1 MKRYSAGSVFRAGVW
16 GTVLGGAA
24 GFALGMLVAPE
35 DGKKIR
41 RRLAYQLENL
51 SQQVGGYIDHLTQP
65 AEQSAARQR
74 GDALVADARERA
86 DQIRQDID
94 ALLGEVKHGHSTGAH
109 PSN

>member
-16 GTVLGGAA
+16 GVVLGGTV

-41 RRLAYQLENL
+41 RRLAYQLEHL
-51 SQQVGGYIDHLTQP
+51 SQQVGGYVDQLTNP
-65 AEQSAARQR
+65 AEESEARQR
-74 GDALVADARERA
+74 ADALVADARQRA

-94 ALLGEVKHGHSTGAH
+94 AVIGELKHGQ
-109 PSN
+109 PSKAQAAS